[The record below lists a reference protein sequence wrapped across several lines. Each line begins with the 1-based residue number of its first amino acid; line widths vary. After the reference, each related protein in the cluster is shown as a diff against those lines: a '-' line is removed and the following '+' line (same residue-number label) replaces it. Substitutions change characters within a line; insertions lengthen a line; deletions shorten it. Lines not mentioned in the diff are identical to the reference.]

1 MPSKHSLGHCQTRIF
16 KIIRKALYTCL
27 SHPQFTIWFLE
38 EDVGLANCF
47 ERDVAPDKQ

>member
-1 MPSKHSLGHCQTRIF
+1 MPSKHSLSN
-16 KIIRKALYTCL
+16 KNLIIRKALYTCL